1 MVKVLIVDDSQT
13 LRQMVNELLTKQAIK
28 VIEAA
33 SGLEGLE
40 KVQED
45 APDLVIVDL
54 VMPQMNG
61 YELCRFLKNNPTTQQ
76 IPVLIC
82 STKSQDFDRYWGMKQ
97 GADAYLTKPFQPAE
111 LLRTIKVLLE
121 NLSGAEKS
129 WNPYGSRIFI
139 NPRFLRMEAI
149 LTRIGDFRTIIE
161 G

>member
-13 LRQMVNELLTKQAIK
+13 LRQMVSELLTKQAIK

-33 SGLEGLE
+33 SGLEALE
-40 KVQED
+40 KIQED

-111 LLRTIKVLLE
+111 LLRTIEVLLE
-121 NLSGAEKS
+121 NSKADS
-129 WNPYGSRIFI
+129 
-139 NPRFLRMEAI
+139 
-149 LTRIGDFRTIIE
+149 
-161 G
+161 

>member
-13 LRQMVNELLTKQAIK
+13 LRQMVSELLTKQAIK

-33 SGLEGLE
+33 SGLEALE
-40 KVQED
+40 KIQE
-45 APDLVIVDL
+45 APPDLVIVDL

-61 YELCRFLKNNPTTQQ
+61 YELCRFLKNNPATQR

-111 LLRTIKVLLE
+111 LLRTIEVLLE
-121 NLSGAEKS
+121 NSKADS
-129 WNPYGSRIFI
+129 
-139 NPRFLRMEAI
+139 
-149 LTRIGDFRTIIE
+149 
-161 G
+161 

>member
-13 LRQMVNELLTKQAIK
+13 LRQMVSELLTKQAIK

-45 APDLVIVDL
+45 PPDLVIVDL

-61 YELCRFLKNNPTTQQ
+61 YELCRLLKNNPATQR

-97 GADAYLTKPFQPAE
+97 GADAPSDQTFPA
-111 LLRTIKVLLE
+111 
-121 NLSGAEKS
+121 
-129 WNPYGSRIFI
+129 SRIAI
-139 NPRFLRMEAI
+139 NERSP
-149 LTRIGDFRTIIE
+149 TRKQ
-161 G
+161 

>member
-1 MVKVLIVDDSQT
+1 MPIGAIIDSELNQNYSPRRVEGCLFLGRFQRPGQKWIAKKKVLQLSQ
-13 LRQMVNELLTKQAIK
+13 Q
-28 VIEAA
+28 
-33 SGLEGLE
+33 LE
-40 KVQED
+40 KVQKD

-111 LLRTIKVLLE
+111 LLRTIEVLLE
-121 NLSGAEKS
+121 NSKADS
-129 WNPYGSRIFI
+129 
-139 NPRFLRMEAI
+139 
-149 LTRIGDFRTIIE
+149 
-161 G
+161 

>member
-13 LRQMVNELLTKQAIK
+13 LRQMVSELLTKQAIK

-33 SGLEGLE
+33 SGLEALE
-40 KVQED
+40 KIQE
-45 APDLVIVDL
+45 APPDLVIVDL

-111 LLRTIKVLLE
+111 LLRTIEVLLE
-121 NLSGAEKS
+121 NSKADSWGESDRYCVPSLSRDAP
-129 WNPYGSRIFI
+129 NPWLTS
-139 NPRFLRMEAI
+139 I
-149 LTRIGDFRTIIE
+149 L
-161 G
+161 